1 MTDEAPV
8 DRLNRLMSEASDAV
22 EAGDLST
29 AITKGL
35 AAQVVIAGLAE
46 MERSSGRLAGSRRV
60 KWTPEGIDQF
70 IIRCQHQLNASVGV
84 GVNNIFYRQPGQRQW
99 EGGYAGGGYGW

>member
-1 MTDEAPV
+1 MADLVAQ
-8 DRLNRLMSEASDAV
+8 LNDLMSDAV
-22 EAGDLST
+22 T
-29 AITKGL
+29 AIGNGDYGTAIQKGI
-35 AAQVVIAGLAE
+35 AAQGIVAILPE
-46 MERSSGRLAGSRRV
+46 LERSSGKAAGSRKA

-99 EGGYAGGGYGW
+99 EGGYAGGGWR